1 MFDLSVGLKP
11 FERYTWHINDETG
24 LMAPKLD
31 PNVKKKPKFQKNTL
45 KTLKKRPHPEKVPKK
60 RWRGPVNFLH

>member
-24 LMAPKLD
+24 LMAKLD
-31 PNVKKKPKFQKNTL
+31 QNAKKT
-45 KTLKKRPHPEKVPKK
+45 
-60 RWRGPVNFLH
+60 